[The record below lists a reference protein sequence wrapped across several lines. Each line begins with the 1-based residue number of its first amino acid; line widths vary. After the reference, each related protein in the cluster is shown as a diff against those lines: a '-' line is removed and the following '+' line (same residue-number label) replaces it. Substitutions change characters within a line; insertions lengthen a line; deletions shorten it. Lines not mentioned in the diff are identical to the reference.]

1 MKTENIGTNF
11 EDFLDSENI
20 LEECTAA
27 ALKRVLTMAIEDAMQ
42 EAHISKA
49 ELSRKLHTSRSQLE
63 RILNPE
69 ETGTSLEK
77 LFQTAHQLGKRL
89 EITLT

>member
-1 MKTENIGTNF
+1 MKKENIGTDF
-11 EDFLDSENI
+11 ESFLDSENI
-20 LEECTAA
+20 LEECTAS
-27 ALKRVLTMAIEDAMQ
+27 ALKRVLTMAIEDAMK

-49 ELSRKLHTSRSQLE
+49 ELSRRMHTSRSQVE
-63 RILNPE
+63 RILNPT

-89 EITLT
+89 EIKLA